1 MRDIA
6 RRNLHFSAQTAIT
19 IVMQLRSFPYRRRG
33 IHAARVALVLT
44 LGALLCACASRP
56 IIPPLAK
63 ADPES
68 GYRWARRLALP
79 DNDPGT
85 LFVLAFSGGGTRAA
99 AFSYGVLEE
108 LNRTPVVRPG
118 ATHTMLGEVDLVT
131 GVSGGSFTALA
142 FGLYGGSLF
151 DNYEQQFLKRNVEGE
166 LIARLLNPAT
176 GLKTWSDGYGR
187 SELAEQYYDEILF
200 HGATYGDLIS
210 KPTPTVLASS
220 TSISTGGEWV
230 FSQTNFDIICSDL
243 SKMPLARAAAASSA
257 VPIVMSPVTLDNYAG
272 SCGYETPRWLMLPKS
287 DAAWPGTRLQ
297 QRAVAMSRYL
307 DRARHPYIHLVDGGL
322 ADNLGLYAFVGDLQ
336 EMATSP
342 EFREQVT
349 KNGLHRIAIVVVNS
363 RSADTLDYDR
373 YERAPGSFELLM
385 QSLSVPIDRF
395 SNEAIL
401 ALQDIIRQWRLEWQ
415 LDVQTRRA
423 DAKVA
428 TIDDVPDIEFSTIN
442 VSFDALA
449 DPAERAYLLAL
460 PTSFVL
466 PDEAVDRLRAA
477 AAQLLRDSPQFRALV
492 RALSEPDSTPAAA
505 H

>member
-1 MRDIA
+1 MRVLHSRA
-6 RRNLHFSAQTAIT
+6 RTAIANA
-19 IVMQLRSFPYRRRG
+19 MRFPLFPNRYVG
-33 IHAARVALVLT
+33 VCAARLPLVLV
-44 LGALLCACASRP
+44 LAALLGACASRP
-56 IIPPLAK
+56 INPPLAK
-63 ADPES
+63 ADADA

-79 DNDPGT
+79 NNDPRT

-108 LNRTPVVRPG
+108 LNRTPVVRVG
-118 ATHTMLGEVDLVT
+118 QAHTMLDEVDLVT

-142 FGLYGGSLF
+142 FGLYGKALF
-151 DNYEQQFLKRNVEGE
+151 GAYDQQFLKRDIEGE

-200 HGATYGDLIS
+200 HGATYGDLID
-210 KPTPTVLASS
+210 KPTPTVLAGS
-220 TSISTGGEWV
+220 TSISTGSEWV
-230 FSQTNFDIICSDL
+230 FSQTNFDIICADL

-287 DAAWPGTRLQ
+287 DDAWPRTRLQ
-297 QRAVAMSRYL
+297 QRAVALNRYL
-307 DRARHPYIHLVDGGL
+307 DREQHPYMHLVDGGL

-342 EFREQVT
+342 TFREQVT
-349 KNGLHRIAIVVVNS
+349 KQGLRRIAIVVVNA

-373 YERAPGSFELLM
+373 HERAPGSFELLM
-385 QSLSVPIDRF
+385 QAVSVPIDRF

-423 DAKVA
+423 DGKVA
-428 TIDDVPDIEFSTIN
+428 TIDDVPEIEFSTIN

-449 DPAERAYLLAL
+449 DPAERTYLLAL

-477 AAQLLRDSPQFRALV
+477 AAQLLRDSPSYRKLV
-492 RALSEPDSTPAAA
+492 HELSAPAGAEAA

>member
-1 MRDIA
+1 MASVMRLPVLPPQRGVGGA
-6 RRNLHFSAQTAIT
+6 TRVAF
-19 IVMQLRSFPYRRRG
+19 IVML
-33 IHAARVALVLT
+33 A
-44 LGALLCACASRP
+44 ALLGACASRP
-56 IIPPLAK
+56 VNPPLAK
-63 ADPES
+63 ADPET

-108 LNRTPVVRPG
+108 LNRTPVVR
-118 ATHTMLGEVDLVT
+118 ADSSHTMLEEVDLVT
-131 GVSGGSFTALA
+131 GVSGGSFTALS
-142 FGLYGGSLF
+142 FGLYGKSLF
-151 DNYEQQFLKRNVEGE
+151 ENYEQQFLKRDVEGE

-176 GLKTWSDGYGR
+176 GIKTWSDGYGR

-200 HGATYGDLIS
+200 HGATFGDLIG

-230 FSQTNFDIICSDL
+230 FSQTSFDIICSDL
-243 SKMPLARAAAASSA
+243 SKMPLARVAAASSA
-257 VPIVMSPVTLDNYAG
+257 VPVVMSPVTLDNYAG
-272 SCGYETPRWLMLPKS
+272 SCGYETPRWLTLPKS
-287 DAAWPGTRLQ
+287 DDAWPGTRLQ
-297 QRAVAMSRYL
+297 QRAFGLSRYL
-307 DRARHPYIHLVDGGL
+307 DRDKHPYLHLVDGGL

-349 KNGLHRIAIVVVNS
+349 KKGLHRIAIVVVNS

-423 DAKVA
+423 DGKLPAS
-428 TIDDVPDIEFSTIN
+428 DDVPDIEFSTIN
-442 VSFDALA
+442 VSFDALP
-449 DPAERAYLLAL
+449 DPAERAYLLGL

-466 PDEAVDRLRAA
+466 PDKAVDRLRAA
-477 AAQLLRDSPQFRALV
+477 AAQLLRDSPQFRELV
-492 RALSEPDSTPAAA
+492 RKLSAPAVAEVAA

>member
-1 MRDIA
+1 MRLPILPTRHS
-6 RRNLHFSAQTAIT
+6 RRSTTRL
-19 IVMQLRSFPYRRRG
+19 
-33 IHAARVALVLT
+33 ALVVMLA
-44 LGALLCACASRP
+44 ALLGACASRP
-56 IIPPLAK
+56 INPPLAK

-108 LNRTPVVRPG
+108 LNRTPVIRTG
-118 ATHTMLGEVDLVT
+118 ATHTMLDEVDLVT

-142 FGLYGGSLF
+142 FGLYGKALF
-151 DNYEQQFLKRNVEGE
+151 EHYETQFLKRDVEGE

-200 HGATYGDLIS
+200 HGATYGDLID
-210 KPTPTVLASS
+210 KLTPTVLASS
-220 TSISTGGEWV
+220 TLISTGNEWV

-243 SKMPLARAAAASSA
+243 SKMRLARAAAASSA
-257 VPIVMSPVTLDNYAG
+257 VPIVMSPVTLENYAG

-287 DAAWPGTRLQ
+287 DDAWPGTRLQ
-297 QRAVAMSRYL
+297 QRAVALSRYL
-307 DRARHPYIHLVDGGL
+307 DRAKRPYMHLVDGGL

-336 EMATSP
+336 EMATSSD
-342 EFREQVT
+342 FREQVT
-349 KNGLHRIAIVVVNS
+349 KKGLRRIAIVVVNS

-385 QSLSVPIDRF
+385 QSMSVPIDRF

-401 ALQDIIRQWRLEWQ
+401 ALQDIIREWRLEWQ
-415 LDVQTRRA
+415 LDLQTRRA
-423 DAKVA
+423 DGKPP
-428 TIDDVPDIEFSTIN
+428 TIDDVPNIEFSTIN

-449 DPAERAYLLAL
+449 DPAERAFLLAL

-466 PDEAVDRLRAA
+466 PDKSVDRLRAA
-477 AAQLLRDSPQFRALV
+477 AAQLLRESPSYQKLV
-492 RALSEPDSTPAAA
+492 HELSESAGAEAA